1 MGTIQVKPWGKD
13 QGDYVLINEED
24 FVEGT
29 HELYAPKKLTAK
41 EQKALDA
48 AAAAESAAK
57 LEATKAAL
65 TEKGITF
72 EADADQAALQT
83 LLDAAV

>member
-1 MGTIQVKPWGKD
+1 MNTIQVKPWGEG

-24 FVEGT
+24 FVEGAY
-29 HELYAPKKLTAK
+29 ELYAPKKLTAK

-48 AAAAESAAK
+48 ATAEAAAK

-65 TEKGITF
+65 TEKGIAF
-72 EADADQAALQT
+72 DEAADQAALQA
-83 LLDAAV
+83 LLDAAA

>member
-1 MGTIQVKPWGKD
+1 MGTIQVKPWGEG

-24 FVEGT
+24 FVDGT
-29 HELYAPKKLTAK
+29 YELYAPKKLTAK

-48 AAAAESAAK
+48 ANEVAAK

-72 EADADQAALQT
+72 EPDADQAALQA

>member
-1 MGTIQVKPWGKD
+1 MGTVQVKPWGEG

-24 FVEGT
+24 FVEGE

-48 AAAAESAAK
+48 AIAEAAAK
-57 LEATKAAL
+57 LEATKVAL
-65 TEKGITF
+65 TERGITF
-72 EADADQAALQT
+72 EDGATQEELQA
-83 LLDAAV
+83 LLDAAE

>member
-1 MGTIQVKPWGKD
+1 MGTIQVKPWGEG

-24 FVEGT
+24 FVEGE

-48 AAAAESAAK
+48 AAAEAAK
-57 LEATKAAL
+57 REAIKVAL

-72 EADADQAALQT
+72 ADDADQATLQA
-83 LLDAAV
+83 LLDAAA

>member
-1 MGTIQVKPWGKD
+1 MGTIQVKPWGEG

-24 FVEGT
+24 FVEGE

-48 AAAAESAAK
+48 AAK
-57 LEATKAAL
+57 LEATKVAL

-72 EADADQAALQT
+72 DESADQAALQA
-83 LLDAAV
+83 LLDAAA